1 MVKDLILALKT
12 DNVDTCFIL
21 SGISF
26 YSLGA
31 KLSIVSIS
39 EGAVGIFLLTKLY
52 KSLLQTGFK
61 DHCNQVL

>member
-31 KLSIVSIS
+31 NLSIVSIS
-39 EGAVGIFLLTKLY
+39 EGAVGIFLLTKCIQILIAER
-52 KSLLQTGFK
+52 L
-61 DHCNQVL
+61 